1 MTERKPPG
9 VGFESWIDRQI
20 REAADRG
27 DFDKLPG
34 AGKPIPGQG
43 QPDDEDWWIKN
54 YLRREGLPTDTLLPL
69 SLRLRAEVER
79 LPSTVAVQR
88 TEAQVRQAVESLNR
102 RIKNWLLAPSEP
114 RIHLLP
120 VNVDRVVEQWRA
132 ARPPMSAEPTT
143 EPAAAEPP
151 GRPAAAEPAGE
162 PARAEPPGE
171 PTAAPQRAPWWR
183 RWIGR

>member
-1 MTERKPPG
+1 MVTERKPPG

-43 QPDDEDWWIKN
+43 QPDDEYWWIKD

-79 LPSTVAVQR
+79 LPSTVAVLR

-102 RIKNWLLAPSEP
+102 RIRNWLLAPSEP

-120 VNVDRVVEQWRA
+120 VDVDRVVEQWRA
-132 ARPPMSAEPTT
+132 ARS
-143 EPAAAEPP
+143 
-151 GRPAAAEPAGE
+151 PAAAEPAGE
-162 PARAEPPGE
+162 SARAEPAGE
-171 PTAAPQRAPWWR
+171 PTATPRRSPWWR
-183 RWIGR
+183 RWLGR